1 MARTIREM
9 AALAFPTIG
18 EDDKEALE
26 ALKYIGIEC
35 DNAHEYNSVRLNQQ
49 DLYIMGARAVV
60 NEIEQCLPNT
70 PFANPY
76 EVIDIIA
83 SKIKELKEE

>member
-1 MARTIREM
+1 MVRTIRE
-9 AALAFPTIG
+9 LAEEYTKMEHGSYKIG
-18 EDDKEALE
+18 AISDFTA
-26 ALKYIGIEC
+26 
-35 DNAHEYNSVRLNQQ
+35 
-49 DLYIMGARAVV
+49 GAIAVV

-83 SKIKELKEE
+83 SKIKELKKE